1 VKKRWFWW
9 ILYTL
14 EKIQRGVEMK
24 KLVLLLVVCLF
35 VVTGVLPLY
44 GANTK
49 TIVLTVDDPGA
60 LVNGD
65 AIQLDV
71 APFIKDGRTFVP
83 LRFVAEQLGGEV
95 TYDTKADG
103 TVNTITIIMGTGALG
118 LTESEQETI
127 RQYVE
132 NEYQN
137 VSDQLAYLREESDF
151 AWTESDLAFYGK
163 WMSGLEKERTQQY
176 IDAAMEYQV
185 AFETLRYEIS
195 SYDVLL
201 PLGRVLLLSNQ
212 ALVARNILEHYIEEA
227 EGDIWGETNP
237 ERPITEEGAKLLQK
251 DIEFAQWLLAIAK
264 R

>member
-1 VKKRWFWW
+1 
-9 ILYTL
+9 
-14 EKIQRGVEMK
+14 MK
-24 KLVLLLVVCLF
+24 KLLVISLVALLVI
-35 VVTGVLPLY
+35 GVLPLY
-44 GANTK
+44 GANSTA
-49 TIVLTVDDPGA
+49 IVLTIGKASA
-60 LVNGD
+60 LVNGS
-65 AIQLDV
+65 ATVLDV
-71 APFIKDGRTFVP
+71 APFIQEGRTFVP
-83 LRFVAEQLGGEV
+83 LRFVTEHLGGEV

-118 LTESEQETI
+118 LAESEQETI

-137 VSDQLAYLREESDF
+137 VSDQLAYLEEESDF

-176 IDAAMEYQV
+176 NDAAMEYQV

-237 ERPITEEGAKLLQK
+237 ERPITEEGVKLLQK

>member
-1 VKKRWFWW
+1 MLK
-9 ILYTL
+9 
-14 EKIQRGVEMK
+14 EQRRLEMK
-24 KLVLLLVVCLF
+24 KLLVILLVALLVV
-35 VVTGVLPLY
+35 GVLPLY
-44 GANTK
+44 GANSTA
-49 TIVLTVDDPGA
+49 IVLTIGEA
-60 LVNGD
+60 SAQVNGST
-65 AIQLDV
+65 AVLDV
-71 APFIKDGRTFVP
+71 APFIQEGRTFVP
-83 LRFVAEQLGGEV
+83 LRFVAEQLGGAV

-103 TVNTITIIMGTGALG
+103 TVRTITIQMGAEALV
-118 LTESEQETI
+118 LTEGEQETI

-132 NEYQN
+132 NEYQI
-137 VSDQLAYLREESDF
+137 VSDQLDYLEQEDEF
-151 AWTESDLAFYGK
+151 AWTESDLTFYGK

-176 IDAAMEYQV
+176 DEAAIEYQE

-201 PLGRVLLLSNQ
+201 PLGRVLLRSNQ

-227 EGDIWGETNP
+227 EGDILGETNP

>member
-1 VKKRWFWW
+1 
-9 ILYTL
+9 
-14 EKIQRGVEMK
+14 MK
-24 KLVLLLVVCLF
+24 KLLVISLVALLVI
-35 VVTGVLPLY
+35 GVLPLY
-44 GANTK
+44 GASSTA
-49 TIVLTVDDPGA
+49 IVLTIGEASA
-60 LVNGD
+60 LVNGS
-65 AIQLDV
+65 ATVLDV
-71 APFIKDGRTFVP
+71 APFIQEGRTFVP
-83 LRFVAEQLGGEV
+83 LRFVVEQLGGDV
-95 TYDTKADG
+95 AYDTKTDG
-103 TVNTITIIMGTGALG
+103 TVNTITIIMGTGALA
-118 LTESEQETI
+118 LTESEQETM

-132 NEYQN
+132 NEYQK

-227 EGDIWGETNP
+227 EGDILGETNP
-237 ERPITEEGAKLLQK
+237 ERPITEEGTKLLQK

>member
-1 VKKRWFWW
+1 
-9 ILYTL
+9 
-14 EKIQRGVEMK
+14 MK

-65 AIQLDV
+65 AVQLDV

-95 TYDTKADG
+95 TYDTKPDG
-103 TVNTITIIMGTGALG
+103 TVHTITIRMGAGTLG
-118 LTESEQETI
+118 LTEIEQETI

-132 NEYQN
+132 NEYTN
-137 VSDQLAYLREESDF
+137 VSDQLDYLEQESDF

-163 WMSGLEKERTQQY
+163 WMSGLEKEQTQQY
-176 IDAAMEYQV
+176 NDAMMEYQA
-185 AFETLRYEIS
+185 AFETLRYEIA

-212 ALVARNILEHYIEEA
+212 PLIARIVLEQYIEEA
-227 EGDIWGETNP
+227 ERDILGETNP
-237 ERPITEEGAKLLQK
+237 ERPLTEEGAVLLAK
-251 DIEFAQWLLAIAK
+251 DIEFAEWLLTIAE

>member
-1 VKKRWFWW
+1 
-9 ILYTL
+9 
-14 EKIQRGVEMK
+14 MK
-24 KLVLLLVVCLF
+24 KLLVISLVALLVG
-35 VVTGVLPLY
+35 GVLPLY
-44 GANTK
+44 GASSTA
-49 TIVLTVDDPGA
+49 IVLTIGEASA
-60 LVNGD
+60 LVNGS
-65 AIQLDV
+65 ATVLDV
-71 APFIKDGRTFVP
+71 APFIQEGRTFVP
-83 LRFVAEQLGGEV
+83 LRFVVEQLGGEV